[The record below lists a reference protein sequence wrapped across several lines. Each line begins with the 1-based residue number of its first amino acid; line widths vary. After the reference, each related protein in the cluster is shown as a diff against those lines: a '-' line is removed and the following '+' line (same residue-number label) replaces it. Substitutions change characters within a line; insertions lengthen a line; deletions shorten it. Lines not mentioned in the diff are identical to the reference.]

1 MIFSSLIKKEEYL
14 ETESRF
20 NRYFSSR
27 EELEETDS
35 SNEAYS
41 NISLTASRHINSF
54 LSLKE
59 EDKDK
64 DTFSLFFFD
73 ETKNELPSPSKEKE
87 KEKKIFNIEYKKKN
101 SIFTQTEKVLQIN
114 DKAFL
119 KKKRSTIRRSRKE
132 NQDNIRKKIKRGF
145 LNNALV
151 KNLNETLKKIGSKLF
166 FQKFPQNLVGNVN
179 KNSNKEIINMTLL
192 EIFEKKELCNE
203 KDLDNYYHNLKV
215 VKNKE
220 IQENEELKKI
230 LNKKYCELFE
240 DYLNSK
246 EFKIDEINRLKEKNM
261 DDEYIERYIYLS
273 KHFIEFFS
281 D

>member
-20 NRYFSSR
+20 NRYFSSG

-54 LSLKE
+54 LSLEE

-64 DTFSLFFFD
+64 DTFYLFFFD

-87 KEKKIFNIEYKKKN
+87 KEKKIFIIEYKKKN
-101 SIFTQTEKVLQIN
+101 SIFTQTEKELQIN
-114 DKAFL
+114 DEAFL

-230 LNKKYCELFE
+230 FNKKYSKLYEE
-240 DYLNSK
+240 YINSK
-246 EFKIDEINRLKEKNM
+246 EFKIDEINRLKRKKNGK
-261 DDEYIERYIYLS
+261 IIY
-273 KHFIEFFS
+273 
-281 D
+281 

>member
-1 MIFSSLIKKEEYL
+1 MIFSGLIKKEEYL

-20 NRYFSSR
+20 NRYFSLG

-73 ETKNELPSPSKEKE
+73 ETKNELLSPSKEKE
-87 KEKKIFNIEYKKKN
+87 KEKKIFNIEHKKKN
-101 SIFTQTEKVLQIN
+101 SIFTQTEKDLQIN
-114 DKAFL
+114 DEAFL

-261 DDEYIERYIYLS
+261 NDEYIERYIYLS

>member
-73 ETKNELPSPSKEKE
+73 ETKNELLSPSKEKE

-101 SIFTQTEKVLQIN
+101 SIFTQTEKELQIN
-114 DKAFL
+114 DEAFL

-151 KNLNETLKKIGSKLF
+151 KNLNEALKKIGSKLF

>member
-20 NRYFSSR
+20 NRYFSSG

-73 ETKNELPSPSKEKE
+73 ETKNELLSPSKEKE

-101 SIFTQTEKVLQIN
+101 SIFTQTEKELQIN
-114 DKAFL
+114 DEAFL

-220 IQENEELKKI
+220 IQANEELKKI

>member
-73 ETKNELPSPSKEKE
+73 ETKNELLSPSKEKE

-101 SIFTQTEKVLQIN
+101 SIFTQTEKDLQIN
-114 DKAFL
+114 DEAFL

-166 FQKFPQNLVGNVN
+166 FEKFPQNLVGNVN

>member
-73 ETKNELPSPSKEKE
+73 ETKNELLSPSKEKE

-101 SIFTQTEKVLQIN
+101 SIFTQTEKELQIN
-114 DKAFL
+114 DEAFL

-220 IQENEELKKI
+220 IQENEKLKKI